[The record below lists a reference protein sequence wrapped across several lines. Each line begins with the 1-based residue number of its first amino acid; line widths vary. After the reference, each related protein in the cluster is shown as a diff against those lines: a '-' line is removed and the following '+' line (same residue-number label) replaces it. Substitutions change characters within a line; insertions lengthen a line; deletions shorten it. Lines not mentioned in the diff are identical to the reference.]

1 MTNKALHIHQLS
13 KMSGNNT
20 IIPTMDLVLEAGHC
34 AAIQCNPDIGYQLI
48 ELLLGLTPA
57 SNGNVRWDGI
67 ELPHA
72 YRTTPEQVGVCLRHD
87 GVYER
92 LKVRQYLQFFCQLY
106 GVSTRS
112 IEDIIRRIGL
122 WDKKELPCSKLTF
135 SEQRRLHLGRSIIH
149 RPELLILE
157 EMEQNIDLESCI
169 IVRQVIA
176 HLQEQGT
183 AIIMTTSS
191 MEDALSITSEVYSLK
206 GHQFKKIELEVESA
220 NEPEQPSESN
230 TIVTEDIPV
239 DQTGITEQV
248 ETVTS
253 IAMTNEAEAPAP
265 VEASDAEPDD
275 LPLPSSES
283 PFQTYPMRIEKIP
296 AKVNDKIILFDPTEI
311 LFIESNEG
319 VSQLHVNEGVFACTI
334 KLGDLEEKLGLF
346 GFFRCHR
353 SYIVNLQHVREVIT
367 WTRNSYSLILDDK
380 SKSSIPL
387 SKGKFDELRTLIG
400 I

>member
-1 MTNKALHIHQLS
+1 MTKKTLHIQQLS

-20 IIPTMDLVLEAGHC
+20 IIPTMELTLEAGQC

-57 SNGNVRWDGI
+57 SNGRAQWDGV
-67 ELPHA
+67 ELPQVH
-72 YRTTPEQVGVCLRHD
+72 RKTPEQIGICLRHD
-87 GVYER
+87 GAYER
-92 LKVRQYLQFFCQLY
+92 LKVRQYLHYFCQLY
-106 GVSTRS
+106 GVSTS
-112 IEDIIRRIGL
+112 PIDDIIRRIGL
-122 WDKKELPCSKLTF
+122 WDKKELPCGKLTF

-183 AIIMTTSS
+183 AIFMTTSS
-191 MEDALSITSEVYSLK
+191 MEDAVSITSEVYSLK
-206 GHQFKKIELEVESA
+206 GQQFKKIELESA
-220 NEPEQPSESN
+220 SESEQLR
-230 TIVTEDIPV
+230 TTTTAQIDEIPV
-239 DQTGITEQV
+239 DQTATAVPEDAPTND
-248 ETVTS
+248 ETS
-253 IAMTNEAEAPAP
+253 AP
-265 VEASDAEPDD
+265 VEESIVEPDD
-275 LPLPSSES
+275 VPSSSSE
-283 PFQTYPMRIEKIP
+283 PPIQTYPMRIEKIP

-319 VSQLHVNEGVFACTI
+319 VSQLHVNEGVFACAI
-334 KLGDLEEKLGLF
+334 KLGDLEEKLKLF

-387 SKGKFDELRTLIG
+387 SKGKFDELRAIIG

>member
-1 MTNKALHIHQLS
+1 MTIKSLHIHQLS

-20 IIPTMDLVLEAGHC
+20 IIPTMDLVLEAGQC
-34 AAIQCNPDIGYQLI
+34 AAIQCNPDIGFQLI
-48 ELLLGLTPA
+48 ELLLGLTPV
-57 SNGNVRWDGI
+57 SNGSARWNGV
-67 ELPHA
+67 ELHLVH
-72 YRTTPEQVGVCLRHD
+72 RKTPEQIDVCLRHD

-92 LKVRQYLQFFCQLY
+92 LKVHQYLHFFCQLY
-106 GVSTRS
+106 GVDASS
-112 IEDIIRRIGL
+112 IDDIIRRIGL
-122 WDKKELPCSKLTF
+122 WDKKELPCGKLTF
-135 SEQRRLHLGRSIIH
+135 SEQRRLHLGRSIIY

-157 EMEQNIDLESCI
+157 ELEQNIDLESCI

-183 AIIMTTSS
+183 AIFMTTSS

-206 GHQFKKIELEVESA
+206 GQQFKKIELEGA
-220 NEPEQPSESN
+220 NEPEQSSQSAAAVTEETLLEETASIEQADIASNIPIADASPAPAGDSDTEHDEVPAVPSES
-230 TIVTEDIPV
+230 PV
-239 DQTGITEQV
+239 
-248 ETVTS
+248 
-253 IAMTNEAEAPAP
+253 
-265 VEASDAEPDD
+265 
-275 LPLPSSES
+275 
-283 PFQTYPMRIEKIP
+283 QTYPMRIEKIP

-334 KLGDLEEKLGLF
+334 KLGDLEEKLKLF

-387 SKGKFDELRTLIG
+387 SKGKFDELRALIG

>member
-1 MTNKALHIHQLS
+1 MTKKTLHIQQLS

-20 IIPTMDLVLEAGHC
+20 IIPTMELTLASGQC

-57 SNGNVRWDGI
+57 SNGSVQWDGI
-67 ELPHA
+67 ELSQVH
-72 YRTTPEQVGVCLRHD
+72 RKTPEQIGVCLRHD

-92 LKVRQYLQFFCQLY
+92 LKVRQYLHYFCQLY
-106 GVSTRS
+106 GVSTS
-112 IEDIIRRIGL
+112 PIDEIIRRVGL

-183 AIIMTTSS
+183 AIFMTTSS
-191 MEDALSITSEVYSLK
+191 MEDAVSITSDVYSLR
-206 GHQFKKIELEVESA
+206 GQQFKKIELESA
-220 NEPEQPSESN
+220 SESVQQS
-230 TIVTEDIPV
+230 TAAMAQTDDIPADPPASTIPV
-239 DQTGITEQV
+239 DTDTTPAIP
-248 ETVTS
+248 
-253 IAMTNEAEAPAP
+253 TNDEASAP
-265 VEASDAEPDD
+265 VQESIIESDDVP
-275 LPLPSSES
+275 PSSSES
-283 PFQTYPMRIEKIP
+283 PIQTYPMRIEKIP

-319 VSQLHVNEGVFACTI
+319 VSQLHVNEGVFPCAI
-334 KLGDLEEKLGLF
+334 KLGDLEEKLKLF

-387 SKGKFDELRTLIG
+387 SKGKFDELRAIIG